1 MNDFNVILADLPGLG
16 RVQVCDCNSIHVS
29 VGPVTLNLSPE
40 AFAQAAAMLGDAMQ
54 RYAKLRESQIVNTSG
69 SLSTAKTSLI
79 TH

>member
-16 RVQVCDCNSIHVS
+16 RVRVCDCNSIHVS

-40 AFAQAAAMLGDAMQ
+40 AFAQAAAMFGDAMR
-54 RYAKLRESQIVNTSG
+54 RYAKLLESQMATSPG
-69 SLSTAKTSLI
+69 SFPAAKTSLV